1 MVPTYA
7 GITTVISA
15 DIINSTTTSITV
27 SGLVNLDINIGDF
40 LMIDDEIVR
49 VKTTVADDDT
59 SISVFRGVMGT
70 KATTHS
76 NNATIR
82 RLDISPI
89 ELRRHAIIRASGH
102 TFEYVGFGPGN
113 YSTAFPEKQDREI
126 TPKEELLAQST
137 KR

>member
-1 MVPTYA
+1 MVLDMHIVKDIAANDGTITKDDESLNGRMVPTYA

-27 SGLVNLDINIGDF
+27 AGLVNLDINIGDF

-49 VKTTVADDDT
+49 VKTTVADTDT
-59 SISVFRGVMGT
+59 NISVFRGVMGT

-82 RLDISPI
+82 RIDVKS
-89 ELRRHAIIRASGH
+89 
-102 TFEYVGFGPGN
+102 N
-113 YSTAFPEKQDREI
+113 
-126 TPKEELLAQST
+126 
-137 KR
+137 